1 MIDTSDYPDCLR
13 VILWKEKKEK
23 KKKKG
28 KKRKLLK
35 HVLETCHRKSRQRE
49 AQPCKARDDVCVNSR
64 EIRIRA
70 DAITHCHA
78 SVVSGLGERNV

>member
-1 MIDTSDYPDCLR
+1 M
-13 VILWKEKKEK
+13 
-23 KKKKG
+23 
-28 KKRKLLK
+28 K